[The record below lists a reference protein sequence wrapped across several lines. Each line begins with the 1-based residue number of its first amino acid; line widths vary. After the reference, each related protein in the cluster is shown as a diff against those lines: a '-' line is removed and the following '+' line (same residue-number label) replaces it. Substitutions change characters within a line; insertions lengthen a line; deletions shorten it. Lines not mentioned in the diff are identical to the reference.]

1 MALEVNISGR
11 VQGVSFRWEAQRQ
24 AERLGV
30 TGWVRNEPDGSVA
43 GHFEG
48 DRAGELVDWCR
59 QGPAYARVDRVRVDE
74 VPDSGDDGVPDH
86 VLDLHLRSGLLALAG
101 HRRDAGTSDPS

>member
-1 MALEVNISGR
+1 MGRMALTVRISGR
-11 VQGVSFRWEAQRQ
+11 VQGVSFRWETQRQ

-48 DRAGELVDWCR
+48 ERAGELVDWCR
-59 QGPAYARVDRVRVDE
+59 QGPSYARVEGVTVGE
-74 VPDSGDDGVPDH
+74 APDTGETAF
-86 VLDLHLRSGLLALAG
+86 RI
-101 HRRDAGTSDPS
+101 RF